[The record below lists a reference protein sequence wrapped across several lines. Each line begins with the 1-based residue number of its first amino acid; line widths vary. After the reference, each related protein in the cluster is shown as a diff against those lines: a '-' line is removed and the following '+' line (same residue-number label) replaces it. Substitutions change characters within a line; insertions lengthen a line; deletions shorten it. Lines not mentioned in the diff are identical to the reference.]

1 MFHVVTR
8 IQSSAARQSGNFR
21 QMVNDTYRS
30 YRTKIPNQ
38 NFRNFF
44 INGKQ
49 TRYVTGFSS
58 FKTVRHKRR
67 TQLRQV
73 VTFSKLWICENALGF
88 ILAFPILTCLTELN
102 IFLVQYFLIYYPKTV
117 FFGGGNGELAFLY
130 TLV

>member
-21 QMVNDTYRS
+21 QMVSDTYFF

-117 FFGGGNGELAFLY
+117 CFGGGKGNSHFS
-130 TLV
+130 TH